1 MTYSIISTKSAA
13 RGKTY
18 YKVQISDNE
27 CRNFKFDSDLSQDE
41 VDVLVA
47 AELQN
52 DQDAKDIEAEM
63 QRLIDEGIIEDPN
76 VPQSE
81 ES

>member
-18 YKVQISDNE
+18 YKVQISDSE
-27 CRNFKFDSDLSQDE
+27 CRHFKFDSDLSQDE

-47 AELQN
+47 AVLQRE
-52 DQDAKDIEAEM
+52 QKVKDDEAEF

-76 VPQSE
+76 FPQLE